1 MVSGLERT
9 RARAPTSSG
18 TNSRRMRRGVS
29 RICMACANVFA
40 VQSPTII
47 CAMTAAT
54 KDPGRKIEA
63 LREKVRHHEYLYY
76 VLDQPE
82 ISDAEF
88 DKLMQ
93 QLKALEAE
101 HPELITAD
109 SPTQRVGG
117 RPREGFVKVPHTSP
131 MLSLDNTYSEDELRD
146 WERRV
151 HELSGRSDVD
161 YVCELKLDGMSLAL
175 VYEDGRLARGVTRG
189 DGSVGEDVTLN
200 VRTVRS
206 VPLSI
211 PKERLKKAG
220 IPVDFEVRGELL
232 MPLGS
237 FKKMNEER
245 EAKGLS
251 LFANPRN
258 ATAGTVR
265 QLESRV
271 TAERRLDYFSYMLLR
286 DGRTYFDRHSKTLDA
301 LDAAGFKVNGTRKLV
316 HSMEEVWAFIQQ
328 WAEKRE
334 ALAYEIDGI
343 VVKVDRTALQDELG
357 FTGKAPRWAIAY
369 KYAARAGITKLEDI
383 RVQVG
388 RTGKLTPVAML
399 APVLIGGTTVRNAT
413 LHNLDEIER
422 LGVKIGDWVQV
433 ERGGDVIPKV
443 AKVIDDK
450 DHPRGH
456 KTFHMPENCPV
467 CGMKVVRTE
476 GEVDYRCVNANCPA
490 KLRETILH
498 FASRG
503 VMNIDGMGDALV
515 TQLTERGLVKN
526 VADIYKLT
534 KADLLSL
541 ERMGEK
547 SAQNI
552 LEEIEA
558 SKRLPLERVIY
569 GLGIR
574 FVGERTAQFLAENFG
589 SMEELEGAGVEELQD
604 VNEVGPRIAES
615 IVEFFS
621 IAANRKL
628 VEGLREAGLT
638 LTGQKKQ
645 RGTKLAGKTFVL
657 TGTLAHFTRDEAKKM
672 IEDAG
677 GKVTGSVSK
686 KTDYVVA
693 GADAGSKLDKAKELG
708 VKVIDEKVLEKIVG

>member
-1 MVSGLERT
+1 MPAAAKDLE
-9 RARAPTSSG
+9 
-18 TNSRRMRRGVS
+18 
-29 RICMACANVFA
+29 
-40 VQSPTII
+40 
-47 CAMTAAT
+47 
-54 KDPGRKIEA
+54 KKIES

-76 VLDQPE
+76 VQDQPQ

-93 QLKALEAE
+93 QLKDVEAE
-101 HPELITAD
+101 HPGLITPE

-117 RPREGFVKVPHTSP
+117 KPREGFVKVPHSSA
-131 MLSLDNTYSEDELRD
+131 MLSLDNTYNEEELRA

-151 HELSGRSDVD
+151 HELSGRSEVD
-161 YVCELKLDGMSLAL
+161 YICELKLDGMSLAL
-175 VYEDGRLARGVTRG
+175 VYEDGKLARGITRG

-211 PKERLKKAG
+211 PKEKLKKAG
-220 IPVDFEVRGELL
+220 IPGNFEVRGELL
-232 MPLGS
+232 MPLAA
-237 FKKMNEER
+237 FKRMNDER
-245 EAKGLS
+245 GAKGLS

-265 QLESRV
+265 QLESKV
-271 TAERRLDYFSYMLLR
+271 TAERRLDYFTYMLLQN
-286 DGRTYFDRHSKTLDA
+286 GRTYFDRHSKTLEA
-301 LDAAGFKVNGTRKLV
+301 LEAAGFKVNPHRRLV
-316 HSMEEVWAFIQQ
+316 HTMDEVWSFIGQ
-328 WAEKRE
+328 WEGKRDS
-334 ALAYEIDGI
+334 LPYEIDGI

-388 RTGKLTPVAML
+388 RTGKLTPVAEL
-399 APVLIGGTTVRNAT
+399 APVLIGGTMVRNAT
-413 LHNLDEIER
+413 LHNMDEIER

-443 AKVIDDK
+443 AKVIEDK

-456 KTFHMPENCPV
+456 KTFHMPETCPV
-467 CGMKVVRTE
+467 CGTKVVRTE

-515 TQLTERGLVKN
+515 AQLTERGLVKN
-526 VADIYKLT
+526 VADIYKLS
-534 KADLLSL
+534 KKDLLSL
-541 ERMGEK
+541 ERMGDK

-552 LEEIEA
+552 LDEIDN
-558 SKRLPLERVIY
+558 SKKLPLERVIY

-574 FVGERTAQFLAENFG
+574 FVGERTAQFLAEHFG
-589 SMEELEGAGVEELQD
+589 SMEALEKAGIEELQN

-615 IVEFFS
+615 IAEFFS

-628 VEGLREAGLT
+628 VERLREAGLT
-638 LTGQKKQ
+638 LAGEKKQ
-645 RGTKLAGKTFVL
+645 RGTKLAGKVFVL
-657 TGTLAHFTRDEAKKM
+657 TGTLAHFTRDEAKKL

-708 VKVIDEKVLEKIVG
+708 VAVIDEKEMEKLAG

>member
-1 MVSGLERT
+1 
-9 RARAPTSSG
+9 
-18 TNSRRMRRGVS
+18 
-29 RICMACANVFA
+29 
-40 VQSPTII
+40 
-47 CAMTAAT
+47 MTVAS
-54 KDPGRKIEA
+54 KDVEKKIEG
-63 LREKVRHHEYLYY
+63 LRERIRHHEYLYF

-82 ISDAEF
+82 ISDADF
-88 DKLMQ
+88 DKLMRE
-93 QLKALEAE
+93 LKDAEAE
-101 HPELITAD
+101 HPELLTAD

-117 RPREGFVKVPHTSP
+117 KPREGFLKVRHSSQ
-131 MLSLDNTYSEDELRD
+131 MLSLDNTYSEEELRD

-151 HELSGRSDVD
+151 HELSGRQDVD

-175 VYEDGRLARGVTRG
+175 IYEDGKLVRGITRG
-189 DGSVGEDVTLN
+189 DGTVGEDVTLN

-211 PKERLKKAG
+211 SKEKRNKAG
-220 IPVDFEVRGELL
+220 IPANFEVRGELL
-232 MPLGS
+232 MPLAA
-237 FKKMNEER
+237 FKRMNEER
-245 EAKGLS
+245 ESKGLTF
-251 LFANPRN
+251 FANPRN

-265 QLESRV
+265 QLEARV
-271 TAERRLDYFSYMLLR
+271 TAERRLDYFSYMLLKN
-286 DGRTYFDRHSKTLDA
+286 GRTYFDRHWKTLDA
-301 LDAAGFKVNGTRKLV
+301 LAAAGFKVNASRKLV
-316 HSMEEVWAFIQQ
+316 HGIDEAWAFIQQ
-328 WAEKRE
+328 WEEKRE
-334 ALAYEIDGI
+334 SLPYEIDGI
-343 VVKVDRTALQDELG
+343 VLKVDRTALQDELG
-357 FTGKAPRWAIAY
+357 FTGKAPRWAIAF

-399 APVLIGGTTVRNAT
+399 TPVLIGGTTVRNAT
-413 LHNLDEIER
+413 LHNMDEIER

-443 AKVIDDK
+443 AKIVDDK
-450 DHPRGH
+450 DHPRPRGL
-456 KTFHMPENCPV
+456 KDFEMPEKCPE
-467 CGMKVVRTE
+467 CGTHVVRTE

-503 VMNIDGMGDALV
+503 VMNIEGMGDALV
-515 TQLTERGLVKN
+515 NQLTERGLVRN

-541 ERMGEK
+541 ERMGDK

-552 LEEIEA
+552 LDEIGN
-558 SKRLPLERVIY
+558 SKKLPLERVIY

-574 FVGERTAQFLAENFG
+574 MVGERTAQFLAEHFG
-589 SMEELEGAGVEELQD
+589 SMEELKKAGAEELQN

-615 IVEFFS
+615 IGEFFG
-621 IAANRKL
+621 IPANRKL
-628 VEGLREAGLT
+628 VERLREAGLN

-677 GKVTGSVSK
+677 GKITGSVSK

-693 GADAGSKLDKAKELG
+693 GADAGSKLEKAKELG
-708 VKVIDEKVLEKIVG
+708 VKVIDEKEMESILI